1 MENLYQGD
9 KSKKLDPRGVFIIQ
23 AHPNMPVYI
32 WQGGDVPNI
41 NLSQYMNEARRYIKL
56 LQKNEKANEKVVTFE
71 QGSED
76 QQFWSLFF
84 KKQKPANNQL
94 YGNVNEWSKLFI
106 DVSRSLIF
114 SFNTLFYLLQLSEN
128 FVKADPVCKQM
139 ENYRDIVDE
148 E

>member
-1 MENLYQGD
+1 MGEKG
-9 KSKKLDPRGVFIIQ
+9 KKFDPRGVFIVQ

-32 WQGGDVPNI
+32 WQGGDVPNV
-41 NLSQYMNEARRYIKL
+41 NLNQYMNEARRYVKI
-56 LQKNEKANEKVVTFE
+56 LQKNEKANEKVVTLE

-106 DVSRSLIF
+106 DVSSNSIIF
-114 SFNTLFYLLQLSEN
+114 YLTLFFLLLQLSIN
-128 FVKADPVCKQM
+128 FVKADPVCKEM
-139 ENYRDIVDE
+139 EKYKSIVDE